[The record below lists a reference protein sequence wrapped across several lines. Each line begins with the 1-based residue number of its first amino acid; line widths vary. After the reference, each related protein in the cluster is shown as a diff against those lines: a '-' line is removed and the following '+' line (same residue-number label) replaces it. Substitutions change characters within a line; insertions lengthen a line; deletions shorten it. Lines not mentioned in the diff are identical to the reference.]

1 MSNILRQLFLIFL
14 LALPGFAESPIASEC
29 QQLVVVVSPDWKS
42 TKAWLRCYD
51 RNHDQWVENPQLSG
65 PVQLG
70 RTGLAWGLGEHAE
83 PKVQGPTKMEGDG
96 KAPAGVFSISQL
108 WLRPGIRPP
117 AEGGFRAQIIAAD
130 TVAVDDPKSRFYNC
144 IVGRNQVGF
153 MDWKSAETM
162 DIPDYDRV
170 LVVTHNLEKPVPG
183 RGSCIFIH
191 RWETSQTPTSGCTA
205 LQEDHLVKLINWLQ
219 PKAQPRI
226 VQLPK
231 SEATSWQRAG
241 WIPPTGPNAE

>member
-1 MSNILRQLFLIFL
+1 MSNILRL
-14 LALPGFAESPIASEC
+14 LSIICLVAFPAFAETPIASEC
-29 QQLVVVVSPDWKS
+29 QQLIVVVSPDWQS
-42 TKAWLRCYD
+42 SKALLRCYE
-51 RNHDQWVENPQLSG
+51 RKQEQWVESPQLSG

-70 RTGLAWGLGEHAE
+70 RHGLAWGLGEHQLS
-83 PKVQGPTKMEGDG
+83 KVPGPTKVEGDG

-108 WLRPGIRPP
+108 WLRRGIRAP
-117 AEGGFRAQIIAAD
+117 GGQGFRAQTIAPD

-144 IVGRNQVGF
+144 IVDRDKVGF

-170 LVVTHNLEKPVPG
+170 LVVTHNSERPVPG

-191 RWETSQTPTSGCTA
+191 RWETSKTPTSGCTA
-205 LQEDHLVKLINWLQ
+205 LAEDHLVRLLDWLQ

-226 VQLPK
+226 VQLP
-231 SEATSWQRAG
+231 EAEAESWQNRG
-241 WIPPTGPNAE
+241 WIP